1 VAVIRQTGRAT
12 SETGR
17 ESLMRSATV
26 PRALD
31 RGERF
36 RRGRHRVAL
45 VVAATAVP
53 VLLLAP
59 PLHVAAQAGTPVA
72 VAPGR
77 CEVEPRSA
85 ADLAALAGATPR
97 PAETAPATPETPPL
111 APPDVVS
118 GVAATM
124 AELAACTNAG
134 EAARALALFS
144 DDLFLAFF
152 GGLSAED
159 LGTMLTPVAAVP
171 LEDPIAEVSVED
183 VRLLPDGRV
192 SAIARFDG
200 VPSRVVL
207 VRVGDRDQYRID
219 AIDDAPVEATPV
231 P

>member
-1 VAVIRQTGRAT
+1 
-12 SETGR
+12 
-17 ESLMRSATV
+17 M

-36 RRGRHRVAL
+36 RWGRHRVAL
-45 VVAATAVP
+45 VVAVTAVP

-97 PAETAPATPETPPL
+97 PAETAPGPSSPATPETPPL

-192 SAIARFDG
+192 SAIARFNG
-200 VPSRVVL
+200 VPSRVGL

-219 AIDDAPVEATPV
+219 ALDDAPVEATPV